1 MIAKELYSKRS
12 LAGFPTHPYLCAH
25 RYGASC
31 PFWSIVMTLTP
42 VAQAVQ
48 GANTTAPRTPTI
60 PLKHRP
66 NCPSAQQLFADI
78 MGKHDFGPI
87 IRSLLRER
95 VVADEAEAQDLIKA
109 FVQWYATGSVT
120 KTKSYVMFDGQVDKV
135 FHQMILNTPWYMEF
149 CYATTGVYTHHEPI
163 GQSTLT
169 NAEVLEAAVFTLRLL
184 EHTWGKELHP
194 QFKALK
200 EGELT
205 PVSVSCV
212 GNQAS
217 FDIVPITPQY

>member
-31 PFWSIVMTLTP
+31 PFCLENVMTLTQA
-42 VAQAVQ
+42 AQA
-48 GANTTAPRTPTI
+48 ARTTSPRTPTI

-78 MGKHDFGPI
+78 MGKRDFGPI
-87 IRSLLRER
+87 VRSLLREQ
-95 VVADEAEAQDLIKA
+95 VVANEAEARDLVQA

-120 KTKSYVMFDGQVDKV
+120 RTKSYVMFEGQVDKV
-135 FHQMILNTPWYMEF
+135 FHQMILNSPWYMAF

-163 GQSTLT
+163 GESALT
-169 NAEVLEAAVFTLRLL
+169 NEDVLEAAAATLRLL
-184 EHTWGKELHP
+184 EHTWGENLHP
-194 QFKALK
+194 YFKALK
-200 EGELT
+200 GGELT